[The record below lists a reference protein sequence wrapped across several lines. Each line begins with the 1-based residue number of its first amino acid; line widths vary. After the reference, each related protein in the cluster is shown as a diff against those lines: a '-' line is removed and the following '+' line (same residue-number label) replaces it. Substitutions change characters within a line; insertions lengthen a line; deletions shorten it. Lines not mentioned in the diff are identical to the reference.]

1 MGPPHPL
8 RDPDVVAAIERAA
21 SEHLGRPWVIEG
33 FTDLNDR
40 ASHPCGVLPGQP
52 FSVVAKSSRANDARD
67 QFTAEL
73 AGLQTLT
80 RLAHVDTPVPV
91 AGGLIE
97 LPHGCLLLTEAVPEI
112 LPHARGHREWRS
124 IGQVL
129 AALHHVTHPQFGLG
143 DQRGFFGP
151 LPQDNRPVPAN
162 RWPDFFRERRII
174 PLLRKAV
181 DSGHL
186 PAGMAARVDRI
197 AARLP
202 DLAGPDQ
209 PPSLL
214 HGDAQ
219 QNNFFTT
226 TTAPTGAVVIDAAPY
241 FGHPEFDLALLDFFE
256 PMPKDV
262 LDAYREIAP
271 VDPGFPQRRELW
283 RLPSYLAIIS
293 VDGRGPEGRA
303 ATDKLARAIGTYG

>member
-1 MGPPHPL
+1 MGPAHPL
-8 RDPDVVAAIERAA
+8 RDPEVAAAIERAA
-21 SEHLGRPWVIEG
+21 SEHLGRPWVTEG
-33 FTDLNDR
+33 FTDASDR

-52 FSVVAKSSRANDARD
+52 FSVFAKFSGAPDARD

-91 AGGLIE
+91 AGGLIG
-97 LPHGCLLLTEAVPEI
+97 LPNGCLLLTEAVPEV
-112 LPHARGHREWRS
+112 LPHARGRREWRS

-174 PLLRKAV
+174 PLLRTAV
-181 DSGHL
+181 DEGHL
-186 PAGMAARVDRI
+186 LPELAAGVDRI
-197 AARLP
+197 TARLP
-202 DLAGPDQ
+202 DIAGPEPQ
-209 PPSLL
+209 PRLL

-219 QNNFFTT
+219 QNNFI
-226 TTAPTGAVVIDAAPY
+226 TTATGAVVIDAAPY
-241 FGHPEFDLALLDFFE
+241 FGHPEFDLALLDYFQPVPE
-256 PMPKDV
+256 DV
-262 LDAYREIAP
+262 LDAYAERAP
-271 VDPGFPQRRELW
+271 IDPGFSERKQLW
-283 RLPSYLAIIS
+283 RLPSYLAVIT
-293 VDGRGPEGRA
+293 VDSRGPEGRA
-303 ATDKLARAIGTYG
+303 AIEQLARAISTYS